1 MANKARGEVEL
12 VLGEETYVLVPSFGA
27 VCEIE
32 DKIGSNIFNIGRRLA
47 LTEIRGRD
55 LLDFAHACVTQ
66 AGHEVDKAQLGE
78 RIVEAG
84 THAVITTLAE
94 FCANYAFAGRKE
106 KKDPATAATP
116 ETAAQAAASPGTSSE
131 SA

>member
-1 MANKARGEVEL
+1 MANRARGEVEL

-32 DKIGSNIFNIGRRLA
+32 DKIGSNIFNVGRRLA
-47 LTEIRGRD
+47 LTEISGRD
-55 LLDFAHACVTQ
+55 LLDFLHACVTQ

-84 THAVITTLAE
+84 THEVMTRLAE
-94 FCANYAFAGRKE
+94 FCANYAFGGRKE
-106 KKDPATAATP
+106 KKDPPTAATP
-116 ETAAQAAASPGTSSE
+116 ETATQAAASQATSSE